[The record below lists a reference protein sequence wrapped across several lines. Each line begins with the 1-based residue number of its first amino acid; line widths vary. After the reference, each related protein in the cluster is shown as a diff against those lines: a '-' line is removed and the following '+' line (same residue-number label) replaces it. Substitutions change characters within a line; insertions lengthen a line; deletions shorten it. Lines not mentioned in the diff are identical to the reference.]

1 MRRGVYRG
9 WVGEMAS
16 VVDEEEEE
24 DIFCVLTLV
33 SDALIPYRNSNVQ
46 RTVLPLVSC
55 TIVSGVL
62 LYIYI
67 QGFTR

>member
-1 MRRGVYRG
+1 MLMYIIKGNMVSLSTGNLLSLICVY
-9 WVGEMAS
+9 VGG
-16 VVDEEEEE
+16 
-24 DIFCVLTLV
+24 
-33 SDALIPYRNSNVQ
+33 PYRNSNVQ

>member
-9 WVGEMAS
+9 WEGEIAS

-24 DIFCVLTLV
+24 DIFCDLTLV
-33 SDALIPYRNSNVQ
+33 SDALIPYRISSIQ
-46 RTVLPLVSC
+46 RTVLPFVSC

-67 QGFTR
+67 QGCTR